1 MVIKEMNKLI
11 NKICEDNFQYT
22 TCEECNKPAELSI
35 QYDTDNEF
43 LCRKCYR
50 KQLRES
56 LNNHKD
62 THIEDFILMVKI
74 MSKIEVVNN

>member
-35 QYDTDNEF
+35 KYDSDDEK
-43 LCRKCYR
+43 LCRECYM
-50 KQLRES
+50 KLLRVA

-62 THIEDFILMVKI
+62 NHIEDFVLMVKI
-74 MSKIEVVNN
+74 ISKIEVVNQ

>member
-1 MVIKEMNKLI
+1 MNKLI
-11 NKICEDNFQYT
+11 NKICQDNFEYT

-43 LCRKCYR
+43 LCRKCYM
-50 KQLRES
+50 KLLRES
-56 LNNHKD
+56 LNNHKE

-74 MSKIEVVNN
+74 MSKIHIVNN